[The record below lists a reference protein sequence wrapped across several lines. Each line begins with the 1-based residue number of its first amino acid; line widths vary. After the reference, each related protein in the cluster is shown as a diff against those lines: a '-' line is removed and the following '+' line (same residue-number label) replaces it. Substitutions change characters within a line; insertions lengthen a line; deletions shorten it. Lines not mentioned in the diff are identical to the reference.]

1 MATRIGW
8 DSGCLLYTSIG
19 RFGIKMDYRHQAE
32 MYRSGKYAQ
41 QVLHALKHRAEIF
54 EILDSHRT
62 QEATD
67 EERKN
72 FYPVSI
78 YCPVCG
84 KDTTKITSLSEDCT
98 VAEYRCSCGQMCI
111 RDSLIPM
118 RRSLTKR
125 RSRSCSSCWRGEAAT
140 AKRRPIHICSPAWC
154 FAGIAAGR

>member
-1 MATRIGW
+1 MR
-8 DSGCLLYTSIG
+8 SSIG
-19 RFGIKMDYRHQAE
+19 
-32 MYRSGKYAQ
+32 
-41 QVLHALKHRAEIF
+41 LKFF

-98 VAEYRCSCGQMCI
+98 VAEYRCSCGHEGRFDFTKDFNCKLSWKV
-111 RDSLIPM
+111 DWAM
-118 RRSLTKR
+118 RWLYEGVDFEPGGRITPAPT
-125 RSRSCSSCWRGEAAT
+125 AAT
-140 AKRRPIHICSPAWC
+140 IRAKRISKAIFGYEASDLS
-154 FAGIAAGR
+154 GL